1 MDRVFDAMNVFG
13 KAAFAAIALPIL
25 LSCSQANVGKE
36 QSWLSFRCP
45 DGRTVMARFEPQDE
59 FVSVQFVGREL
70 RLPHVISGSGARYSD
85 GKTTF
90 WNKGRSVL
98 VEVDDRVIVQDCNC
112 NDSHR
117 VNAFHRAKWRSK
129 SALFTTSLVKAEV
142 FLLIEPIE
150 LDIVQFL

>member
-1 MDRVFDAMNVFG
+1 VR
-13 KAAFAAIALPIL
+13 FAG
-25 LSCSQANVGKE
+25 S
-36 QSWLSFRCP
+36 
-45 DGRTVMARFEPQDE
+45 
-59 FVSVQFVGREL
+59 EL

-129 SALFTTSLVKAEV
+129 SALDR
-142 FLLIEPIE
+142 E
-150 LDIVQFL
+150 LPTKESVAKLYDDRDFQQATQAYRN